1 MSHKL
6 LLADD
11 SVTIQRVIELTFAD
25 EDVDVVA
32 VSDGAQAIEQIKS
45 APPDIVLAD
54 TGMPERDGYEVA
66 EFVKGDTT
74 RRHIPVLLLTGAF
87 EPLDEARAQS
97 IGCNGYLVKP
107 FEPQQ
112 VVSKVREL
120 LQVEPLPEVA
130 AEEAPTPPP
139 LLPAE
144 AGTDSMAGPVPGV
157 QTGNGEHDELAEL
170 AAPSPTPA
178 TPVDEP
184 TTVSSDLGDDELSSY
199 LDQLDEAFASL
210 ETPAKRAPRAAAPP
224 APALPVEASAAADT
238 EAGVTTPESS
248 ESGGPSEQPASE
260 AGGPS
265 ELLAED
271 WDLHSFVA
279 PPVEPAPELTIPV
292 TPLPPPVA
300 PLPPPT
306 VPSPPPAVEE
316 LSPSVLEAS
325 VPLEAPP
332 PILPATEPTPP
343 VVEPIMVTEPPP
355 PLTEPAPLPSAVTS
369 PSFGPPPSV
378 PPPPPAAGEHTVLA
392 QAFTTFLAAE
402 SGASLPE
409 PPATATG
416 GGQTLLPLTDSQ
428 VDELVS
434 RVVQRLT
441 DQVLRDTTAEIV
453 SRVAEQLVREEIDR
467 IKANVT

>member
-1 MSHKL
+1 MTLPEAGKYAPVVMSHKL

-120 LQVEPLPEVA
+120 LHVEPPPETAAEVA
-130 AEEAPTPPP
+130 AEEAPTLPPP
-139 LLPAE
+139 APAE
-144 AGTDSMAGPVPGV
+144 AGERAKSAPIPGV
-157 QTGNGEHDELAEL
+157 QTGNGEHDEPAEVP
-170 AAPSPTPA
+170 APLPA
-178 TPVDEP
+178 PPAIEP
-184 TTVSSDLGDDELSSY
+184 AKASSDLGDDELSSY
-199 LDQLDEAFASL
+199 LDQLDEAFANL
-210 ETPAKRAPRAAAPP
+210 ETPAKPAPRSAAPP
-224 APALPVEASAAADT
+224 APAVPSGAADT
-238 EAGVTTPESS
+238 GTGFTTPA
-248 ESGGPSEQPASE
+248 ASE
-260 AGGPS
+260 AAGPS
-265 ELLAED
+265 ELRPEE
-271 WDLHSFVA
+271 WDLQTFVV
-279 PPVEPAPELTIPV
+279 PPVESAPEV
-292 TPLPPPVA
+292 TPPVAQRPPPVA
-300 PLPPPT
+300 EESSPPLPEE
-306 VPSPPPAVEE
+306 VVPPAA
-316 LSPSVLEAS
+316 PAS
-325 VPLEAPP
+325 LP
-332 PILPATEPTPP
+332 PATEPTRP
-343 VVEPIMVTEPPP
+343 VVEPIMVNEPPP
-355 PLTEPAPLPSAVTS
+355 PLTEPPPVRPAATPASVV
-369 PSFGPPPSV
+369 PPPSV
-378 PPPPPAAGEHTVLA
+378 PPPPVAAGEHTVLA

-402 SGASLPE
+402 SGAPLPE
-409 PPATATG
+409 LPTTAPG
-416 GGQTLLPLTDSQ
+416 GGQMSPPLTDPQ

-434 RVVQRLT
+434 RVVERLT
-441 DQVLRDTTAEIV
+441 DRVLRDTTAEIV

-467 IKANVT
+467 IKANLT